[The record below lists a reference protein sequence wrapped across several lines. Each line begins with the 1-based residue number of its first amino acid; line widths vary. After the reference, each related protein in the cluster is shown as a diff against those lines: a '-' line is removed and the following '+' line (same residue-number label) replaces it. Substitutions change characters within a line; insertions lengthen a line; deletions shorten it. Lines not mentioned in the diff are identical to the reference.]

1 MKYAFIGIGLL
12 LPLLASAQNKPAPA
26 TPTTRPTWPAAM
38 LAARESCQRVIA
50 QQSQPTATFK
60 PFVSELVT
68 ADKPMQQVSVNVAG
82 VDKLRLVGICEKDRA
97 NCHIWGE
104 AKLIAKDG
112 KEVRL
117 ADLKPLVVRVGWGE
131 YLVNENWQQ
140 HKLKIGD
147 RTFAHGIWV
156 HADSDVC
163 FDLAGKYE
171 RFEAWAGIDADR
183 SVGAARFKVLQGMDD
198 PSAALWAKL
207 SRDFPAE
214 CKAFAQDV
222 GNGREREWLSK
233 AADTAIEQSITA
245 KALDTAGLIAQALR
259 GELAAL
265 VSAKASPG
273 DVRWLDLYQRTRRC
287 ADALGST
294 ASAEP
299 SSFRPA
305 IAQLTKALPDR
316 FAAPETLLQQ
326 LAPLEEKW
334 QKVLPAVAKADPE
347 SLKQA
352 AELQKQV
359 QDYRRTLLLA
369 LNGMKTFLDSW
380 PAVDLVAEWQSQ
392 FATLQYDLRHRDR
405 FDKHAPETL
414 RPESRLLKT
423 DRDPLDI
430 VLRRTLALLGEI
442 QRLRPNDSTLADLL
456 RQLQSLQSASATIP
470 VESSTSRFVL
480 FADACRVRRL
490 VAFRN
495 PLLDFDKLLFIK
507 RHRAIYPHMCDQYYG
522 MAQHPGGGVYILSNP
537 FSASLQVRDVLA
549 DSVVA
554 NGRLKGQKLSGG
566 PLKKWNISFD
576 GMGNLKGEETVGGSF
591 LSPDLSFDGKSIAFA
606 YVECTGDRKH
616 IHHIDPTKGHWAE
629 GRCFHVFRVNVDGSD
644 LRQLT
649 DGTWNDFDPCFLPNG
664 RLAFITERRGGYL
677 RCGRVCPTY
686 TLYDMAADGSDLTGL
701 SPHETNEWHPSVTND
716 GRIIYT
722 RWDYIDRHGCTAHM
736 PWITTLDGRDSRAVH
751 GNFAPRRERPD
762 MEVNVRAI
770 PNSGKFIA
778 TAAPHHN
785 QAFGSLVLVDPDRG
799 DNDSMDSV
807 RRITPDVAFPESQG
821 GYEAYATAWPLSE
834 DFHLCTYSAERAA
847 GKSDAD
853 NYGIYL
859 LDSFG
864 NRELIYRDAQIAC
877 QSPMPLRP
885 RVAPPAAPAL
895 ALPANHAPG
904 TGQGSEPTLP
914 TATIAVL
921 NVYDSILPWPANT
934 QIKALRVYQVF
945 PMTVPSGGPPHET
958 GLRVKGA
965 EDSVV
970 PVRHVLGTV
979 PVEADGS
986 AHFTV
991 PANRELFFQAVD
1003 ERGLAIQ
1010 SMRSAT
1016 YLHEGERLVCAGCH
1030 EPKNR
1035 APSRPRSTPIAT
1047 GRGPSTLKPDVDG
1060 SSPFSYPRLVQGV
1073 LDRNCVDC
1081 HREKKAIN
1089 LARDPIQ
1096 NKFYA
1101 SFNSLARKYGFVSY
1115 GQDLRTIP
1123 GQFGA
1128 RASKLYAILEK
1139 GHYDVKLSP
1148 EDLHRL
1154 TLWLDSCSM
1163 FYGVYE
1169 KELGE
1174 AQLRGEIV
1182 RPTLE

>member
-1 MKYAFIGIGLL
+1 M
-12 LPLLASAQNKPAPA
+12 AQDKPA
-26 TPTTRPTWPAAM
+26 PTTRPTWPQAM
-38 LAARESCQRVIA
+38 LAARESCQQFIA
-50 QQSQPTATFK
+50 RQAQPTGTFK
-60 PFVSELVT
+60 PFVSELIT
-68 ADKPMQQVSVNVAG
+68 PEKPMQQVSVNVAG
-82 VDKLRLVGICEKDRA
+82 VDKLRLVGICEKQTG

-104 AKLIAKDG
+104 AKLITKDG

-117 ADLKPLVVRVGWGE
+117 ADLKPLAVQVGWGQ
-131 YLVNENWQQ
+131 YLVNENWQK
-140 HKLKIGD
+140 HPLKIGD

-163 FDLAGKYE
+163 VDLAGKYE
-171 RFEAWAGIDADR
+171 RFEAWVGLDADR
-183 SVGAARFKVLQGMDD
+183 SLGAARFNVLQGMDD
-198 PSAALWAKL
+198 PAVALWAQL

-214 CKAFAQDV
+214 CKAFSQDV
-222 GNGREREWLSK
+222 GNGREREWLTK
-233 AADTAIEQSITA
+233 AADTTIERTI
-245 KALDTAGLIAQALR
+245 IAQALVAAGPIAQVLR
-259 GELAAL
+259 AELGTLAA
-265 VSAKASPG
+265 AKAAPN
-273 DVRWLDLYQRTRRC
+273 DPRWLDLYQRTRRC
-287 ADALGST
+287 ADALGPT
-294 ASAEP
+294 VSAEP
-299 SSFRPA
+299 ASFRPA

-316 FAAPETLLQQ
+316 FAAPDTMLQQ
-326 LAPLEEKW
+326 LAPLDEKW
-334 QKVLPAVAKADPE
+334 QQLLPYVAKADPE

-352 AELQKQV
+352 VELQQQV
-359 QDYRRTLLLA
+359 QGYRRTLLLS
-369 LNGMKTFLDSW
+369 LNGMKAFLDAW

-392 FATLQYDLRHRDR
+392 FATLQYDLHHRDR

-414 RPESRLLKT
+414 RPESLVLAA

-430 VLRRTLALLGEI
+430 VLRRTLSLITEI
-442 QRLRPNDSTLADLL
+442 QHLRPNDAAIASLL
-456 RQLQSLQSASATIP
+456 PQLQSLQSASAAVP
-470 VESSTSRFVL
+470 VDSAAARFVL
-480 FADACRVRRL
+480 FADACRARRL
-490 VAFRN
+490 AAFRN
-495 PLLDFDKLLFIK
+495 PLLDFDKLLFMK
-507 RHRAIYPHMCDQYYG
+507 RHRALFPHMCDQYYG
-522 MAQHPGGGVYILSNP
+522 MAQNPGGGVYVLSNP
-537 FSASLQVRDVLA
+537 FGTDLAVRDVLA

-566 PLKKWNISFD
+566 PLKKWNLTFD
-576 GMGNLKGEETVGGSF
+576 GMGNLKGEDTEGGSF

-616 IHHIDPTKGHWAE
+616 IHHTDSTKGHAVE
-629 GRCFHVFRVNVDGSD
+629 GRCYHVFRVNTDGSD

-664 RLAFITERRGGYL
+664 RLAFISERRGGYL
-677 RCGRVCPTY
+677 RCGRVCPNY
-686 TLYDMAADGSDLTGL
+686 TLYDMAADGSDITGL

-722 RWDYIDRHGCTAHM
+722 RWDYIDRHGCTAHQ

-778 TAAPHHN
+778 TAAPHHG
-785 QAFGSLVLVDPDRG
+785 QAFGSLVLIDPDRG
-799 DNDSMDSV
+799 DNGSMDSV

-821 GYEAYATAWPLSE
+821 GYEAYAAAWPLSE
-834 DFHLCTYSAERAA
+834 DFYLCTYSAERASGSRDA
-847 GKSDAD
+847 G

-859 LDSFG
+859 VDSFG
-864 NRELIYRDAQIAC
+864 NRELIYRDPLIAC

-885 RVAPPAAPAL
+885 RLAPPAPPAL
-895 ALPANHAPG
+895 ASPARHAPG
-904 TGQGSEPTLP
+904 SGQGPEPTVP

-921 NVYDSILPWPANT
+921 NVYESMLPWPEGTKINS
-934 QIKALRVYQVF
+934 LRVYQLF

-979 PVEADGS
+979 PVESDGS

-991 PANRELFFQAVD
+991 PANRELFFQALD

-1035 APSRPRSTPIAT
+1035 VPSQPRFAPIAM
-1047 GRGPSTLKPDVDG
+1047 GRPPSTLKPDVDG
-1060 SSPFSYPRLVQGV
+1060 SNPFSYPRLVQGV
-1073 LDRNCVDC
+1073 LDRNCVEC

-1089 LARDPIQ
+1089 LARDPIEK
-1096 NKFYA
+1096 KFYA
-1101 SFNSLARKYGFVSY
+1101 SFNSLARKYGFTSY

-1128 RASKLYAILEK
+1128 KASKLYAILEK
-1139 GHYDVKLSP
+1139 GHYDVKLSS